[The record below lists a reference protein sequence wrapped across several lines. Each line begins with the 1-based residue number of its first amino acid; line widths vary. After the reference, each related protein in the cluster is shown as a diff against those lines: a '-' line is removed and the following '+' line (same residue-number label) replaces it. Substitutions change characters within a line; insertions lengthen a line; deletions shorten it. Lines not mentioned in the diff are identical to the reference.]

1 MSSDDLKRSHDAAA
15 IGGGHH
21 GDLSALPDIEK
32 FRDPD
37 TKAAKAH
44 YDDADIYRSEKD
56 FNDHTLRP
64 MFFTTPAYF
73 VFVLALGVVMAN
85 GLAWFVVQTIYGLG
99 QTAMHEPL
107 FWGSYIATFV
117 FWVGMSHSGTIVSS
131 ILRLSQANWRR
142 PILRAAEAMTAFSL
156 MVAGLFPLI
165 HVGRLWRVYY
175 MFPLPNQRMLWPN
188 FKSPLMWDMMAIGI
202 YLTGSMTFL
211 YVGLLPDIAVAR
223 DRAIAQNNWRRHY
236 LRFLSLG
243 WRGSHREWSVYNKAS
258 MFLAVIILC
267 IAPSVHTIV
276 SWDFAMTM
284 TPGWHTTIFGPYFVV
299 GAIYSGIAAVITL
312 MIMLRWIFKLDDVIR
327 ALHID
332 CLAKLLIVI
341 GLIWTYF
348 YFCEFNVVWYSNK
361 PEEWGIWEWQA
372 ERFPYHLWIMVG
384 GSVLNIFLMS
394 WRRIRANMVAMFFIS
409 LFVNVGMYIERYLIV
424 VPILTHRDNV
434 YKWTDYFPST
444 TELCIIVASFAYF
457 VFLYAI
463 FIKLFPI
470 VTMADV
476 KEGVVI
482 SGDVKLG
489 RHAVRVQVKE

>member
-1 MSSDDLKRSHDAAA
+1 MSSNNVKRSSDAVTA
-15 IGGGHH
+15 GGH
-21 GDLSALPDIEK
+21 GDISLLPELEA
-32 FRDPD
+32 FRDPKS
-37 TKAAKAH
+37 KAARAS
-44 YDDADIYRSEKD
+44 YDDADIYRDEKS
-56 FNDHTLRP
+56 FNEHTLAP
-64 MFFTTPAYF
+64 MFTTSRAYF
-73 VFVLALGVVMAN
+73 VFVIALGIVIAN
-85 GLAWFVVQTIYGLG
+85 GFAWFVAQTFLGMG
-99 QTAMHEPL
+99 QTNMHEPL
-107 FWGSYIATFV
+107 FWGAYIATFV

-156 MVAGLFPLI
+156 LVAGMFPLV

-175 MFPLPNQRMLWPN
+175 MFPLPNQRELWPN

-211 YVGLLPDIAVAR
+211 FIGLLPDLAVAR
-223 DRAIAQNNWRRHY
+223 DKAIRENNWRRHY
-236 LRFLSLG
+236 LSFLSLG

-258 MFLAVIILC
+258 MFLAVAILC

-312 MIMLRWIFKLDDVIR
+312 MISLRWIFKLDDVIR
-327 ALHID
+327 TLHID

-341 GLIWTYF
+341 AIIWTYF
-348 YFCEFNVVWYSNK
+348 YFCEFNVVWYSQK

-372 ERFPYHLWIMVG
+372 ERFGSFLWIMVG
-384 GSVLNIFLMS
+384 GSVLSIFLMS
-394 WRRIRANMVAMFFIS
+394 WRKIRTNMVAMFFIT
-409 LFVNVGMYIERYLIV
+409 LLVNVGMFIERYLIV
-424 VPILTHRDNV
+424 VPILSHRDSA
-434 YKWTDYFPST
+434 YMWTDYVPSV
-444 TELCIIVASFAYF
+444 TELSIIVGSFAYF
-457 VFLYAI
+457 VLLYAL
-463 FIKLFPI
+463 FLKLFPI

-476 KEGVVI
+476 KEGVIV

-489 RHAVRVQVKE
+489 RHAVRMQVKE